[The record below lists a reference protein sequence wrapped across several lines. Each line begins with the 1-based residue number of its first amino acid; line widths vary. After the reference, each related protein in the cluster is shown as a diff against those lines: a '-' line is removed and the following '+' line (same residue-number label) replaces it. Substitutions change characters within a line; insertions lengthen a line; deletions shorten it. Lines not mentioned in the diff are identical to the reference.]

1 MFCIKT
7 HLTTKFGLNW
17 HKTINSPCLLYN
29 YTIKC
34 KYWNVSL
41 QEYYWFGFPIGHV
54 MLWSVYTPSCLSSFK
69 TFFFFNSE
77 LHLAPD
83 VQIWGCRPEFYYSI
97 LMMENW
103 GLDCYLGSV
112 SRVITDKIQQDK
124 IHLWKLENVENNQL
138 FLLKKHD
145 KC

>member
-69 TFFFFNSE
+69 TFFFLILNYIWPQMFKYEVADQNSIIPYWWWRTGDLTATLAQSPELLLIKFN
-77 LHLAPD
+77 
-83 VQIWGCRPEFYYSI
+83 
-97 LMMENW
+97 
-103 GLDCYLGSV
+103 
-112 SRVITDKIQQDK
+112 KIRFIYGNLKMLK
-124 IHLWKLENVENNQL
+124 IISSSY
-138 FLLKKHD
+138 
-145 KC
+145 